1 LDGRL
6 VAIRIFKGIPGEPR
20 PLLRAGV
27 RLCLMTMRILIVED
41 EEHLAQLLAEV
52 LDREGYSAS
61 AVSDGRSG
69 LTRAL
74 SEDFDLLVVDWMLPD
89 LDGVQVVKRLRA
101 ADVRV
106 PILMLTARAQVEDR
120 VEGLDAGADDYLPKP
135 FAFPEL
141 LARVRALS
149 RRPPEKEAEETVLTA
164 GDIALDPVRHEV
176 RRAGE
181 RLELTAKE
189 FALLA
194 TLMQRPGQVFTRS
207 VLLDTVWGGT
217 TGAYTNVVDLY
228 IHYLRKKIDAGDEPS
243 RIRTVH
249 GMGYTFDPRP
259 AYPRQRSSKGQE
271 PIQET

>member
-1 LDGRL
+1 MLQTIML
-6 VAIRIFKGIPGEPR
+6 
-20 PLLRAGV
+20 
-27 RLCLMTMRILIVED
+27 RILIVED
-41 EEHLAQLLAEV
+41 EEHLAVLLAEV
-52 LDREGYSAS
+52 LGREGHVAETT
-61 AVSDGRSG
+61 SDGRSG

-101 ADVRV
+101 AEVRV
-106 PILMLTARAQVEDR
+106 PILMLTARTQVEDR

-141 LARVRALS
+141 LARVRALA
-149 RRPPEKEAEETVLTA
+149 RRPPENETVLRV
-164 GDIALDPVRHEV
+164 GDVALDPVRHEV

-181 RLELTAKE
+181 RLDLTAKE
-189 FALLA
+189 FALHA

-228 IHYLRKKIDAGDEPS
+228 IHYLRKKLDAGEEPS

-249 GMGYTFDPRP
+249 GTGYTFDPRP
-259 AYPRQRSSKGQE
+259 ESSC
-271 PIQET
+271 